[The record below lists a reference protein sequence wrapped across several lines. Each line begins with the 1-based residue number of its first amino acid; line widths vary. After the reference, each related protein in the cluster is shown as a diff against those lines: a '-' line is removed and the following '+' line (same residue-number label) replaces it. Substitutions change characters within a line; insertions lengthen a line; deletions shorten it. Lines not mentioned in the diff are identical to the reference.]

1 MNSNQITIASQ
12 DLARRLAQAR
22 GEIDYCAPPRVAE
35 VGSTQQ

>member
-22 GEIDYCAPPRVAE
+22 GEIDYYAPRVAE